1 MSYNVHASSLGAGAA
16 DPFLQAFLASRL
28 AMILID
34 PHQPDYP
41 VVFANEAFCALSGY
55 PREDVVGRGALSLL
69 GQSSEDAGANE
80 AARAALRAGESFA
93 SDRLLCRDATR
104 APSAFA
110 VDPVRGTSGEVL
122 YFVAVQSPA
131 AQPAPTQRVRD
142 LEAALA
148 RMATLLHDVDHRAKN
163 SLQVVSSLILLK
175 ARRLQDKQARDA
187 FLGLSERV
195 GALSAAHRVT
205 HAAGDP
211 NLFSVG
217 DFLAELIPDL
227 AAPVGDRI
235 AVETQAEAVAV
246 AAGKAAPLAL
256 IVSELVTNALKHA
269 FPDGRAGRLS
279 VKATKPGDRL
289 RIVIEDDGIGLE
301 DGTPPDG
308 EFGRTLIDMLVR
320 QLRAQI
326 AWENA
331 DPGTR
336 VCVTIPLDEE
346 EAKL

>member
-1 MSYNVHASSLGAGAA
+1 
-16 DPFLQAFLASRL
+16 
-28 AMILID
+28 
-34 PHQPDYP
+34 
-41 VVFANEAFCALSGY
+41 
-55 PREDVVGRGALSLL
+55 
-69 GQSSEDAGANE
+69 
-80 AARAALRAGESFA
+80 
-93 SDRLLCRDATR
+93 
-104 APSAFA
+104 
-110 VDPVRGTSGEVL
+110 VDPVGGAAGEVL
-122 YFVAVQSPA
+122 YFVAIQSHA
-131 AQPAPTQRVRD
+131 AAPAPMQRVRE
-142 LEAALA
+142 LEAALERA
-148 RMATLLHDVDHRAKN
+148 EALLHDVDHRAKN

-187 FLGLSERV
+187 LLGLSERV
-195 GALSAAHRVT
+195 SALSAAHRVT
-205 HAAGDP
+205 HAAEDP

-217 DFLAELIPDL
+217 DFLAELVPDL
-227 AAPVGDRI
+227 AASAGDRI
-235 AVETQAEAVAV
+235 AVETEAEAIAV

-269 FPDGRAGRLS
+269 FPEGRAGRLS

-308 EFGRTLIDMLVR
+308 EFGRTLVDMLVR

-326 AWENA
+326 AWEDA

-336 VCVTIPLDEE
+336 VSITIPLDGE